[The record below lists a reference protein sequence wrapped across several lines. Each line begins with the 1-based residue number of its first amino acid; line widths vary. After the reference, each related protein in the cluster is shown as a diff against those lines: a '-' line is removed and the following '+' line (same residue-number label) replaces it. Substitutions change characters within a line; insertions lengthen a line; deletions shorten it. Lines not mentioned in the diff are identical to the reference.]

1 MRRMPLQRGSK
12 WTICRSTAMVT
23 SSDDLHRSGFR
34 GCGESPYFSTDLHH
48 FSGLYAFLRIY
59 PYIGGGIVTAR
70 ASNVTGSG
78 GRPTTPIWRVKLP
91 ARLPFIP
98 PKNLQSIE
106 LCTCRLWNGHDRT
119 CSRTLPPT
127 AGLAKGSA
135 IVTVPQPARVGSSRS
150 FGSGHTRA
158 ARGRN
163 MDDQHSRRYLRWP
176 RFVEIAGVE
185 RTL

>member
-1 MRRMPLQRGSK
+1 MTYTGQDSVAAANPLILAPIC
-12 WTICRSTAMVT
+12 TISPVCMHFFEFILT
-23 SSDDLHRSGFR
+23 S
-34 GCGESPYFSTDLHH
+34 
-48 FSGLYAFLRIY
+48 
-59 PYIGGGIVTAR
+59 GGGIVTAR